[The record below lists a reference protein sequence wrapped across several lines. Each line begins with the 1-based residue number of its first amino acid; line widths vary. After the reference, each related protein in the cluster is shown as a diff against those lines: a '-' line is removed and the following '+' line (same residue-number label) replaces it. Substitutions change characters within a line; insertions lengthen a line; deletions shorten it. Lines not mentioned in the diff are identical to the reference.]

1 MRSHTGKN
9 TNPRFDLDRNPP
21 YQINYRAKR
30 CGKTITAS
38 KRRITFQFGFS
49 SASAIASGKTAV
61 DCRGEEHEVVLI
73 WSHMSG
79 KRELFMDGRQVHTSK
94 GNSEF
99 MYSWA
104 LGNHILKITAS
115 GVGEAKSRQF
125 DLELD
130 GMSYFTFKQIYQLG
144 DASGVRRLALP
155 PSTTTTATRPK
166 PTESMMYKYV
176 GTAVDDD
183 DDEDEYVDETPPTS
197 EVRAPVIDLF
207 EHDLFDSQ
215 PPTQISFPTT
225 PFNAMHYQ
233 VAPPPPPQVFDSTL
247 PIRRTVSNNNSMGAM
262 SSYDEFA
269 PVPVASVT
277 PRFDTSQILG
287 AYDNTNSNT
296 YTYEPSQAMVP
307 VKEESNSSMDFMT
320 KSLVNLDDIMS
331 PMISSSTTTTP
342 RSSVMSNTQNKRFGG
357 TGMAPTLSEMNSA
370 FGGSITTPIMNS
382 PPAPTMMYQQQ
393 QQQQQQGFYQQQGG
407 QQQGYSHHMGQ
418 PQAMM
423 SPIYG
428 YNNNN
433 YSQQQPQQYGY
444 APAY

>member
-1 MRSHTGKN
+1 MRSPTGKN

-94 GNSEF
+94 GAMGNSEF

-115 GVGEAKSRQF
+115 GVGEANSRQF

-155 PSTTTTATRPK
+155 PSTTTATWPK
-166 PTESMMYKYV
+166 QTKSMMYKYV

-183 DDEDEYVDETPPTS
+183 DDEDEYIDETPPTS
-197 EVRAPVIDLF
+197 EIRAPVIDLF

-225 PFNAMHYQ
+225 PFTAMHYQ
-233 VAPPPPPQVFDSTL
+233 VAPPPQVFDSTS
-247 PIRRTVSNNNSMGAM
+247 PIRRTVSNNNSMNAM

-269 PVPVASVT
+269 PVPVAAVT

-287 AYDNTNSNT
+287 AYENTISNT
-296 YTYEPSQAMVP
+296 YTAMVP
-307 VKEESNSSMDFMT
+307 VSEESNSSMDIMT

-331 PMISSSTTTTP
+331 PMNSSLTTTP
-342 RSSVMSNTQNKRFGG
+342 GNTMMIKNQYQRFGG

-370 FGGSITTPIMNS
+370 FGGSIGSINTPIMNS

-393 QQQQQQGFYQQQGG
+393 QQGFYQQQGG
-407 QQQGYSHHMGQ
+407 QQPQQQGSSHHMGQ

-423 SPIYG
+423 SPNNG
-428 YNNNN
+428 YN
-433 YSQQQPQQYGY
+433 YSQLQPQQYGY

>member
-1 MRSHTGKN
+1 MRSPTGKN
-9 TNPRFDLDRNPP
+9 ANNPRFDLDRNPP

-38 KRRITFQFGFS
+38 KRRIIFQFGFS

-61 DCRGEEHEVVLI
+61 DCRGEEHDVVLI

-94 GNSEF
+94 GAMGNSEF
-99 MYSWA
+99 MFSWA
-104 LGNHILKITAS
+104 LGNHILKIIAR
-115 GVGEAKSRQF
+115 GVGEANSRQF

-130 GMSYFTFKQIYQLG
+130 GMSYFAFKQIYQLG

-155 PSTTTTATRPK
+155 PSTTTTARPK
-166 PTESMMYKYV
+166 QTESMMYKYV

-183 DDEDEYVDETPPTS
+183 DDDDGCDAETPPAS

-225 PFNAMHYQ
+225 TFT
-233 VAPPPPPQVFDSTL
+233 PPPVYDSTS

-269 PVPVASVT
+269 PVPVAAVT

-287 AYDNTNSNT
+287 AYENTNSNT
-296 YTYEPSQAMVP
+296 YTYDPSQAMVP
-307 VKEESNSSMDFMT
+307 VREESNSSMDVMT

-331 PMISSSTTTTP
+331 PMNSVSTTP
-342 RSSVMSNTQNKRFGG
+342 RNTAMIKNQRFGG
-357 TGMAPTLSEMNSA
+357 TGVAPTLSEMNSA
-370 FGGSITTPIMNS
+370 FGGSITTPIINS
-382 PPAPTMMYQQQ
+382 PPAPTMMQQQQGYYQQQ
-393 QQQQQQGFYQQQGG
+393 QQP

-423 SPIYG
+423 SPNYG
-428 YNNNN
+428 HN

>member
-1 MRSHTGKN
+1 MRSPTGKN
-9 TNPRFDLDRNPP
+9 ANNPRFDLDRNPP

-38 KRRITFQFGFS
+38 KRRIIFQFGFS

-61 DCRGEEHEVVLI
+61 DCRGEEHDVVLI

-94 GNSEF
+94 GAMGNSEF
-99 MYSWA
+99 MFSWA
-104 LGNHILKITAS
+104 LGNHILKIIAR
-115 GVGEAKSRQF
+115 GVGEANSRQF

-130 GMSYFTFKQIYQLG
+130 GMSYFAFKQIYQLG
-144 DASGVRRLALP
+144 DASGVQRLALP
-155 PSTTTTATRPK
+155 PSTTTTARPMQ
-166 PTESMMYKYV
+166 TESMMYKYV

-183 DDEDEYVDETPPTS
+183 DDDDDGYDAETPPAP

-225 PFNAMHYQ
+225 TFTAMHSG
-233 VAPPPPPQVFDSTL
+233 VAPPPVYDSTS

-269 PVPVASVT
+269 PVPVAAVT

-287 AYDNTNSNT
+287 AYENTNSNT
-296 YTYEPSQAMVP
+296 YTYDPSQAMVP
-307 VKEESNSSMDFMT
+307 VREESNSSMDVMT

-331 PMISSSTTTTP
+331 PMNSVSTTP
-342 RSSVMSNTQNKRFGG
+342 RNTAMIKNQRFGG
-357 TGMAPTLSEMNSA
+357 TGVAPTLLEMNSA

-382 PPAPTMMYQQQ
+382 PPAPTMMQQQQGYYQQQ
-393 QQQQQQGFYQQQGG
+393 QQP

-423 SPIYG
+423 SPNYG
-428 YNNNN
+428 YN

>member
-1 MRSHTGKN
+1 MRSPTGKN

-73 WSHMSG
+73 WSHISG

-94 GNSEF
+94 GAMGNSEF
-99 MYSWA
+99 MFSWA

-115 GVGEAKSRQF
+115 GVGEAHSRQF
-125 DLELD
+125 NLELD

-144 DASGVRRLALP
+144 DASSVRRLALP
-155 PSTTTTATRPK
+155 PSTMTARPK
-166 PTESMMYKYV
+166 QTESMMYKYV

-183 DDEDEYVDETPPTS
+183 DDEDEYVDETPPAS
-197 EVRAPVIDLF
+197 EGRAPVIDLF

-225 PFNAMHYQ
+225 SFTAMHYQ
-233 VAPPPPPQVFDSTL
+233 VAPPPQVFDSTS

-269 PVPVASVT
+269 PVPVAAVHS
-277 PRFDTSQILG
+277 RFDTSQILG
-287 AYDNTNSNT
+287 AYENTN
-296 YTYEPSQAMVP
+296 YTQLSYDPSQAMVP
-307 VKEESNSSMDFMT
+307 VREESNSSVDVMT

-331 PMISSSTTTTP
+331 PMNSILTTTP
-342 RSSVMSNTQNKRFGG
+342 RSTTKGYDNQNQRFGG

-370 FGGSITTPIMNS
+370 FGGSIGSINTPIMNS

-393 QQQQQQGFYQQQGG
+393 QQQGFYQQQGG
-407 QQQGYSHHMGQ
+407 QQPQQQWSSHHLGQ
-418 PQAMM
+418 PQAM
-423 SPIYG
+423 SSNYA
-428 YNNNN
+428 YN
-433 YSQQQPQQYGY
+433 YSQQQSQQYGY